1 MALVLACSTYDEP
14 MVTSAG
20 ASGAAGTAG
29 AGGRPTGQGGSLSS
43 DASVESGGGAGG
55 GVPGGDDGEAPLDAD
70 SVDAGDALDGRLGA
84 DARDAPSAPD
94 ASDADAASLDAKT
107 DVNDTAPPT
116 VDGPLEAGP
125 LVEELIDNM
134 EDNNNAIPLTKGRSG
149 TWSVSHDD
157 SPGGV
162 QMPENPFTMTAITGR
177 GASVRAAYTAGHGFA
192 VWGAQLLV
200 QLNQKG
206 TSAKAPYDASAYA
219 GISFWAKV
227 SAAHLATVRVRV
239 PDLNSDPAGAVC
251 AASGCNDHHQSAPVT
266 WTTEWQKYTYYFA
279 TDLVQTGFGTPI
291 GPLDAAHIY
300 EIQFTVTDA
309 QAFEFW
315 IDDLSFILK

>member
-1 MALVLACSTYDEP
+1 MAPE
-14 MVTSAG
+14 
-20 ASGAAGTAG
+20 
-29 AGGRPTGQGGSLSS
+29 GRPTGQGGSVSS
-43 DASVESGGGAGG
+43 DASVESGVGAGS
-55 GVPGGDDGEAPLDAD
+55 DDGEAPFDA
-70 SVDAGDALDGRLGA
+70 SSMDAGDALDGRLRA
-84 DARDAPSAPD
+84 DHPTHPTLPDAPY

-107 DVNDTAPPT
+107 DVTDTAPPV

-162 QMPENPFTMTAITGR
+162 QTPDNPFTMTAITGR
-177 GASVRAAYTAGHGFA
+177 GATSLKAGVHCRPWFRRM
-192 VWGAQLLV
+192 GAELLV

-227 SAAHLATVRVRV
+227 SAAHLATVRVRI
-239 PDLNSDPAGAVC
+239 PDVNSDPAGAVC
-251 AASGCNDHHQSAPVT
+251 AAPAATTITKGPRSPGRPSGRVH
-266 WTTEWQKYTYYFA
+266 
-279 TDLVQTGFGTPI
+279 
-291 GPLDAAHIY
+291 
-300 EIQFTVTDA
+300 
-309 QAFEFW
+309 
-315 IDDLSFILK
+315 